1 MKFKITEVTTGTVKV
16 LYEDDSWAII
26 PISKSQTKSDIHD
39 LILSYNNKP
48 TPFDKVSDVPVTVT
62 SDYIEAEN
70 SEEKE
75 TVTYKEARATHYPSV
90 GNQLDALHWAREGDD
105 TNLKAIDVS
114 IKLVKEKI
122 AKGSTWTKETLPK
135 ALD

>member
-1 MKFKITEVTTGTVKV
+1 MKFKVTDRSVNSV
-16 LYEDDSWAII
+16 SIEYEDGTTAVV
-26 PISKSQTKSDIHD
+26 PIFKGQTKEEIITQVANYTNDPAYDSGSDIPVNIND
-39 LILSYNNKP
+39 ELETP
-48 TPFDKVSDVPVTVT
+48 TVVTNFD
-62 SDYIEAEN
+62 
-70 SEEKE
+70 
-75 TVTYKEARATHYPSV
+75 YKTAREWHYPSK
-90 GNQLDALHWAREGDD
+90 GDQLDALHWAREGDD